1 MPFFGSKQVFCC
13 NSHMFYDVIIIGA
26 GPGGLACATAA
37 ASHGLTTL
45 VLERKQILGRKVC
58 AGGITWNGLLKK
70 IPIDISEKQFAE
82 QQVFTRFQK
91 VCVSSS
97 TPIIA
102 TVNREKLGQKMA
114 QQAREAGV
122 EIHLGCQVISID
134 PASVLYKDK
143 TTGRE
148 ESLAFRFL
156 VGADGSS
163 SLVRRY
169 LRLPVS
175 DTGIGINYQIPGEY
189 LEMQWHLD
197 SALFA
202 NGYAWIF
209 PHLGSASIGAYVD
222 SKRMKANI
230 LKANLL
236 LWADKHGYPL
246 RQYKAS
252 AELINFD
259 FRGWHFDNLFLVGDA
274 AGLASG
280 LTGEGI
286 YSAIVSGETV
296 GHFLANRQYDVTP
309 LRNLIKNQAMHR
321 KMVALTG
328 KYRALTTVVSEIV
341 TFCLKTKLLN
351 FSHIEM
357 AR

>member
-1 MPFFGSKQVFCC
+1 MS
-13 NSHMFYDVIIIGA
+13 YDVIIVGA

-37 ASHGLTTL
+37 ASHGMRTL
-45 VLERKQILGRKVC
+45 ILERKLALGKKVC
-58 AGGITWNGLLKK
+58 AGGITWNGLLKNF
-70 IPIDISEKQFAE
+70 PFDISEKQFAE
-82 QQVFTRFQK
+82 QQIFTRFQK
-91 VCVSSS
+91 VSVLSP

-102 TVNREKLGQKMA
+102 TVNRETLGQKMA
-114 QQAREAGV
+114 LQAINAGV
-122 EIHLGCQVISID
+122 EIRLGCQVISID
-134 PASVLYKDK
+134 TLGILCEDK
-143 TTGRE
+143 AIGKKER
-148 ESLAFRFL
+148 LVYRFL

-169 LRLPVS
+169 LGLPVA
-175 DTGIGINYQIPGEY
+175 DIGIGINYQIPGEY

-202 NGYAWIF
+202 HGYAWVF
-209 PHLGSASIGAYVD
+209 PHRDTASIGAYVD
-222 SKRMKANI
+222 SKCMKAGA

-236 LWADKHGYPL
+236 SWGDKHGYPL
-246 RQYKAS
+246 RQHKVS

-259 FRGWHFDNLFLVGDA
+259 FRGWHFGNVFLIGDA

-286 YSAIVSGETV
+286 YPAIISGNTV
-296 GHFLANRQYDVTP
+296 GHFLANPQYEMTL
-309 LRNLIKNQAMHR
+309 LRNLIKNNEMHR
-321 KMVALTG
+321 NIVTFFGKNRKLATVA
-328 KYRALTTVVSEIV
+328 SEIV
-341 TFCLKTKLLN
+341 AFCLKTKVLN

>member
-1 MPFFGSKQVFCC
+1 MS
-13 NSHMFYDVIIIGA
+13 YDVIIIGA

-45 VLERKQILGRKVC
+45 VLERKQILGKKVC
-58 AGGITWNGLLKK
+58 AGGITWNGLLQK
-70 IPIDISEKQFAE
+70 IPIDISEKQFAK
-82 QQVFTRFQK
+82 QQLFSRYQR
-91 VCVSSS
+91 VCVSSP

-102 TVNREKLGQKMA
+102 TVNREKLGQEMA
-114 QQAREAGV
+114 RQAIKAGV
-122 EIHLGCQVISID
+122 EIRLGCQVKEIDSKSI
-134 PASVLYKDK
+134 LYEDK
-143 TTGRE
+143 VTGKKER
-148 ESLAFRFL
+148 LAFTSL

-163 SLVRRY
+163 SLVRRV
-169 LRLPVS
+169 LRLPV
-175 DTGIGINYQIPGEY
+175 TEAGIGITYQIPGEY

-197 SALFA
+197 SSLFA
-202 NGYAWIF
+202 NGYAWTF
-209 PHLGSASIGAYVD
+209 PHRGSASIGAYVD

-236 LWADKHGYPL
+236 KWGDKHGYPL
-246 RQYKAS
+246 RQHKAL

-259 FRGWHFDNLFLVGDA
+259 FRGWHFDNIFLVGDA

-309 LRNLIKNQAMHR
+309 LRKLIKNQVMHR
-321 KMVALTG
+321 KMVAFTG
-328 KYRALTTVVSEIV
+328 KNRTLATVTSEIV
-341 TFCLKTKLLN
+341 AFCLRTKFLN